1 MQVKLSAIE
10 IKVEFPPLQET
21 FEQDFSLLMNDF
33 SNLFRRKES
42 MARNQA
48 DDNWSRKFQYDPL
61 IKVMLR
67 SILHWTK
74 FSDNITNLFL
84 NKKNGTNVFH
94 SHYDGVSGGRQIWMD
109 INQVRTKS
117 LVLKT
122 VKKIVTALMLSF
134 LLARRICPL
143 KSHVHFWNRLTFLNN
158 DSNTLQRF

>member
-33 SNLFRRKES
+33 SNLFRTKES
-42 MARNQA
+42 MVRNHA

-143 KSHVHFWNRLTFLNN
+143 KRPCSFLESL
-158 DSNTLQRF
+158 DISKQWL

>member
-42 MARNQA
+42 MARNHA

-122 VKKIVTALMLSF
+122 VKKNCHSIDVVVFTSSENLSTKKPCSF
-134 LLARRICPL
+134 LESLDISKQWL
-143 KSHVHFWNRLTFLNN
+143 
-158 DSNTLQRF
+158 

>member
-33 SNLFRRKES
+33 SNLFRTKES
-42 MARNQA
+42 MVRNHA

-61 IKVMLR
+61 IKVILR
-67 SILHWTK
+67 SILRWKK

-84 NKKNGTNVFH
+84 NKKKRN
-94 SHYDGVSGGRQIWMD
+94 DGVNGGRQIWMD

-122 VKKIVTALMLSF
+122 VKKIVRALMLSF

>member
-33 SNLFRRKES
+33 SNLFRTKES
-42 MARNQA
+42 MVRNHA

-61 IKVMLR
+61 IKVILR
-67 SILHWTK
+67 SILRWKK

-84 NKKNGTNVFH
+84 NKKIRN
-94 SHYDGVSGGRQIWMD
+94 DGVNGGRQIWMD

-122 VKKIVTALMLSF
+122 VKKNCQSIDVVVF
-134 LLARRICPL
+134 Y
-143 KSHVHFWNRLTFLNN
+143 
-158 DSNTLQRF
+158 